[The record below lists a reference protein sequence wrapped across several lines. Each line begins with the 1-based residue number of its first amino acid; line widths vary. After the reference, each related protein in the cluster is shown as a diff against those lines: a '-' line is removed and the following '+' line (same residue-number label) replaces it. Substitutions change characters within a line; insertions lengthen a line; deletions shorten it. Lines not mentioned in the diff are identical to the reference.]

1 MPKRWRHGSA
11 VSRSCDICLGRNGR
25 TDELEAAQT
34 YDHIAHSPNCSIAK
48 AERMLGYRPR
58 YRSIEAVC
66 ESVSWL
72 IEREIVQIERKAV

>member
-1 MPKRWRHGSA
+1 MVRPRAEVALSK
-11 VSRSCDICLGRNGR
+11 N
-25 TDELEAAQT
+25 ELEAAQT

-72 IEREIVQIERKAV
+72 IEKGIMQDRAQSG